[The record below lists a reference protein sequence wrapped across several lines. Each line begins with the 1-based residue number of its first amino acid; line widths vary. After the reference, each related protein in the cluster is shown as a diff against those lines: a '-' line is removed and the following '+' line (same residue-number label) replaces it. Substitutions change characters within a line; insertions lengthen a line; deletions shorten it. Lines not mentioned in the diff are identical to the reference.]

1 MGASNTWMRSTASQ
15 SAVTGGKRKVRRVL
29 IVDDHP
35 IVRQGLRRVMEN
47 EDDLDVCGEAETAR
61 DARAAI
67 KEQTPDVIIADISL
81 KQGDGIELVRD
92 VRAHHPQL
100 PILVLSMHDEAI
112 YAERM
117 LSAGANGYI
126 MKQAASEQFLVALR
140 RVLDGGIYV
149 SEAVGNNMIQKF
161 AAGGSYIS
169 ANPIDRLSNRELQI
183 LHMIGK
189 GMSTRET
196 AHSLNLSIKTVESH
210 RQRIK
215 RKLNLSTGTQL
226 VQYAVNWFTVART
239 AGATAASLLPPK
251 RIPSRCADP
260 RASPPIAS
268 NPRAGRRWRARVA
281 AARRRAGARPH
292 PARTRWPSH
301 CSRRAAARRPAPR
314 SLRGT
319 FARVDS
325 PQPPSPGRPIAPR
338 RPAAHRRRRRD
349 GT

>member
-1 MGASNTWMRSTASQ
+1 MMAANSGWTRPPQNPMGPKS
-15 SAVTGGKRKVRRVL
+15 GKGPIRRVL

-35 IVRQGLRRVMEN
+35 IVRQGLCRIMDN
-47 EDDLDVCGEAETAR
+47 EDDLVVCGEAETAR
-61 DARAAI
+61 DARSAI
-67 KEQTPDVIIADISL
+67 KELNPDVMIADISL
-81 KQGDGIELVRD
+81 KLSDGIELVRD
-92 VRAHHPQL
+92 VRAHHPHL
-100 PILVLSMHDEAI
+100 PILVLSMHDETI

-196 AHSLNLSIKTVESH
+196 AESLNLSIKTVESH

-215 RKLNLSTGTQL
+215 RKLNLHTGTQL
-226 VQYAVNWFTVART
+226 VQYAVNWFTGRE
-239 AGATAASLLPPK
+239 AS
-251 RIPSRCADP
+251 S
-260 RASPPIAS
+260 S
-268 NPRAGRRWRARVA
+268 
-281 AARRRAGARPH
+281 
-292 PARTRWPSH
+292 T
-301 CSRRAAARRPAPR
+301 PAPNDIPN
-314 SLRGT
+314 T
-319 FARVDS
+319 
-325 PQPPSPGRPIAPR
+325 
-338 RPAAHRRRRRD
+338 
-349 GT
+349 

>member
-1 MGASNTWMRSTASQ
+1 MPASTTWTRPTSPASPT
-15 SAVTGGKRKVRRVL
+15 VTGKRRVRRVL

-47 EDDLDVCGEAETAR
+47 EEDLLVCGEAETVR
-61 DARAAI
+61 DARLAI
-67 KEQTPDVIIADISL
+67 KDLTPDVMIADISL

-100 PILVLSMHDEAI
+100 PILVLSMHDETI

-117 LSAGANGYI
+117 LAAGANGYI
-126 MKQAASEQFLVALR
+126 MKQAASDQFLIALR

-161 AAGGSYIS
+161 AAGGAYIS

-226 VQYAVNWFTVART
+226 VQYAVNWFSTKAERGDAEPLAPVA
-239 AGATAASLLPPK
+239 GE
-251 RIPSRCADP
+251 
-260 RASPPIAS
+260 
-268 NPRAGRRWRARVA
+268 
-281 AARRRAGARPH
+281 
-292 PARTRWPSH
+292 
-301 CSRRAAARRPAPR
+301 
-314 SLRGT
+314 
-319 FARVDS
+319 
-325 PQPPSPGRPIAPR
+325 
-338 RPAAHRRRRRD
+338 
-349 GT
+349 

>member
-1 MGASNTWMRSTASQ
+1 MASNNGTWIRA
-15 SAVTGGKRKVRRVL
+15 AGPPTGVMGTKRRARRVL

-35 IVRQGLRRVMEN
+35 IVRQGLRRVMETE
-47 EDDLDVCGEAETAR
+47 EDLTVCGEAETAR
-61 DARAAI
+61 DAKTAI
-67 KEQTPDVIIADISL
+67 KELNPDVVIADISL

-92 VRAHHPQL
+92 VRAHYPQL
-100 PILVLSMHDEAI
+100 PILVLSMHDETI

-126 MKQAASEQFLVALR
+126 MKQAASEQFLISLR

-161 AAGGSYIS
+161 AAGGAYIS

-215 RKLNLSTGTQL
+215 RKLNLTTGTQL
-226 VQYAVNWFTVART
+226 VQYAVNWFTGREGVPV
-239 AGATAASLLPPK
+239 GYSSKESVSASLEVSGGP
-251 RIPSRCADP
+251 
-260 RASPPIAS
+260 
-268 NPRAGRRWRARVA
+268 
-281 AARRRAGARPH
+281 
-292 PARTRWPSH
+292 
-301 CSRRAAARRPAPR
+301 
-314 SLRGT
+314 
-319 FARVDS
+319 
-325 PQPPSPGRPIAPR
+325 
-338 RPAAHRRRRRD
+338 
-349 GT
+349 

>member
-1 MGASNTWMRSTASQ
+1 MGASNTWIRNAASQ
-15 SAVTGGKRKVRRVL
+15 SNVVGGKRRVRRVL

-47 EDDLDVCGEAETAR
+47 EEDLTVCGEAETAR

-67 KEQTPDVIIADISL
+67 KEFNPDVVIADISL

-92 VRAHHPQL
+92 VRAHYPQL
-100 PILVLSMHDEAI
+100 PILVLSMHDETI

-126 MKQAASEQFLVALR
+126 MKQAASEQFLISLR

-149 SEAVGNNMIQKF
+149 SEAVGNNMIEKF
-161 AAGGSYIS
+161 AAGGTYIS

-215 RKLNLSTGTQL
+215 RKLNLTTGTQL
-226 VQYAVNWFTVART
+226 VQYAVNWFTGRE
-239 AGATAASLLPPK
+239 AGSAAFGGKDAP
-251 RIPSRCADP
+251 
-260 RASPPIAS
+260 
-268 NPRAGRRWRARVA
+268 GA
-281 AARRRAGARPH
+281 AV
-292 PARTRWPSH
+292 
-301 CSRRAAARRPAPR
+301 
-314 SLRGT
+314 GT
-319 FARVDS
+319 VEEA
-325 PQPPSPGRPIAPR
+325 
-338 RPAAHRRRRRD
+338 
-349 GT
+349 